1 MRTEQA
7 HFDTHRFVKRLTSA
21 GMPEE
26 VAEILAEEHSNPA
39 LPVDASTRSDIAAA
53 EERIRAATRED
64 IAVAEERIRAATRED
79 IAAAEERIRAATRE
93 DIAAAEERIRAAT
106 REDIAAAE
114 LRLRAELVATV
125 AEFKGCLADYKT
137 STLRWMLGTMVAF
150 SGIVIA
156 AMAGLR

>member
-93 DIAAAEERIRAAT
+93 DIAAAE
-106 REDIAAAE
+106 

>member
-64 IAVAEERIRAATRED
+64 IA
-79 IAAAEERIRAATRE
+79 AAEERIRAATRE
-93 DIAAAEERIRAAT
+93 DIAAAEVRIRAAT

-114 LRLRAELVATV
+114 LRLRAELAATV

>member
-39 LPVDASTRSDIAAA
+39 LPVDASTRS
-53 EERIRAATRED
+53 
-64 IAVAEERIRAATRED
+64 D